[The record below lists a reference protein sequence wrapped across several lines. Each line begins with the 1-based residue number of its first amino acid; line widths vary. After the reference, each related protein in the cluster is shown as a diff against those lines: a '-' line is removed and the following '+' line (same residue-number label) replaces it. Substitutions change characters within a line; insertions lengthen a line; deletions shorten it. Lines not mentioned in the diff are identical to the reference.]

1 MPSMKNETK
10 KQTTRRKSPVAKY
23 ASLLYNDGYMKVKT
37 EYQRQRNVKIL
48 LGDDYELLLNG
59 PHDSFL
65 DLRPEDQ
72 DREWA
77 PLYWSVPQPEPEIST
92 GIPTKSNTRAPYFL
106 IMLSAIQNLTNC
118 IKTFEGCKLEA
129 YLCPG
134 NVWTIGYG
142 HTGYGVEAS
151 TKWTQDRAER
161 ALIEDANK
169 ALSGALAA
177 SPVLRKHSVSKQAAI
192 ADFIYNCGVAAY
204 FNSTLKKRVDAEDWE
219 RACTEL
225 KRWNKA
231 KGKVLN
237 GLTRRRA
244 YEIQLIQEQ

>member
-1 MPSMKNETK
+1 
-10 KQTTRRKSPVAKY
+10 
-23 ASLLYNDGYMKVKT
+23 
-37 EYQRQRNVKIL
+37 
-48 LGDDYELLLNG
+48 
-59 PHDSFL
+59 
-65 DLRPEDQ
+65 
-72 DREWA
+72 
-77 PLYWSVPQPEPEIST
+77 
-92 GIPTKSNTRAPYFL
+92 
-106 IMLSAIQNLTNC
+106 MLSPIQNLINA
-118 IKTFEGCKLEA
+118 IKQFEGCKLEA
-129 YLCPG
+129 YLCPAG
-134 NVWTIGYG
+134 VLTIGYG

-177 SPVLRKHSVSKQAAI
+177 SPVLRKHSASKQAAI